1 MKWLYR
7 EFTGDESSVGGPRG
21 SSNRD
26 RGNNRGSKMQAKKS
40 AEVAAEDDS
49 TQPLTYQL
57 SVALYFR
64 CCVRSPTLAH
74 AEWPRTASPSFDT
87 D

>member
-1 MKWLYR
+1 
-7 EFTGDESSVGGPRG
+7 
-21 SSNRD
+21 
-26 RGNNRGSKMQAKKS
+26 MQAKKS

-74 AEWPRTASPSFDT
+74 TEWPRTASPSFDT